1 MFLPDGQNRINYTY
15 SSTVITINLTLYIQ
29 KLSGNYKL
37 FVLEGPFIGKYHAV
51 LWEDNDE
58 IKLFSF
64 GKGLYYGKINEGNT
78 VDPLFIINKESI
90 IENELKIQNKYIL
103 SCYEKNTFLQFLN
116 RRYDGCMLF
125 NLAYDNGRYIIY
137 IKEGL
142 GILMIRNIK
151 NDRIVEEI
159 LVKEA

>member
-1 MFLPDGQNRINYTY
+1 MFLPDGQNRINYIY

-64 GKGLYYGKINEGNT
+64 GKGLYYGKISEGST
-78 VDPLFIINKESI
+78 VDPLFIINKKSI

-103 SCYEKNTFLQFLN
+103 SCYEKNTSLQFLN
-116 RRYDGCMLF
+116 KEYDGCMLF

-151 NDRIVEEI
+151 NNRIVEEI